1 MANLSLTMPVR
12 VTEPALRHFT
22 HTPISRAFSGLV
34 AALAA
39 HVEAERDI
47 SAADSRDPGFAAWL
61 GDAEAARTGVLDRI
75 DAIRSAQIARP
86 EDQPLRHMAVI
97 CYLLMQAGSNAEFL
111 EARQVLD
118 RAPSLFACPGDGAAA
133 WRCRQ
138 MLRSTCLRI
147 REMSALP
154 CHLDPRE
161 IAPDAPEIVAPVP
174 A

>member
-1 MANLSLTMPVR
+1 MANRSLTTPFS
-12 VTEPALRHFT
+12 VTEPASRHFT

-47 SAADSRDPGFAAWL
+47 SAADSQDPGFTAWL
-61 GDAEAARTGVLDRI
+61 LDAEAARAGVLARI
-75 DAIRSAQIARP
+75 DAIRSAEIARP
-86 EDQPLRHMAVI
+86 EDRPLRHMAVI
-97 CYLLMQAGSNAEFL
+97 CYLLMQAGSNAEFVD
-111 EARQVLD
+111 ARQVID
-118 RAPSLFACPGDGAAA
+118 RAPALFACPGDGAAA

-138 MLRSTCLRI
+138 MLRSTRLRI

-161 IAPDAPEIVAPVP
+161 IAPDAPEIAAPVP

>member
-1 MANLSLTMPVR
+1 MANRSLTTPFG
-12 VTEPALRHFT
+12 VTEPASRHFT

-47 SAADSRDPGFAAWL
+47 STADSQDPGFAAWL
-61 GDAEAARTGVLDRI
+61 GDAEAARAGVLARI
-75 DAIRSAQIARP
+75 DAIRSAEIARP
-86 EDQPLRHMAVI
+86 EDRPLRHMAVI

-118 RAPSLFACPGDGAAA
+118 KAPALFACPGDGAVA

-138 MLRSTCLRI
+138 MLRSMCLRI
-147 REMSALP
+147 GEMSALP

-161 IAPDAPEIVAPVP
+161 IEPQIPAAHQPVP

>member
-1 MANLSLTMPVR
+1 MANSSLTTPIG
-12 VTEPALRHFT
+12 VTEPASRHFT

-47 SAADSRDPGFAAWL
+47 STADSRDPGFAAWL
-61 GDAEAARTGVLDRI
+61 GDAEAARAGVLARI
-75 DAIRSAQIARP
+75 DRVRSAEIIRP
-86 EDQPLRHMAVI
+86 EDRPLRHMAVI

-111 EARQVLD
+111 EARQLLD
-118 RAPSLFACPGDGAAA
+118 RAPSLFVCPGDGPAA

-138 MLRSTCLRI
+138 MLRSMRLRI

-161 IAPDAPEIVAPVP
+161 IATDAPEIAAPVP

>member
-1 MANLSLTMPVR
+1 MANRSLTTPCS
-12 VTEPALRHFT
+12 VTEPASRHFT

-47 SAADSRDPGFAAWL
+47 SAADSRDPGFTAWL
-61 GDAEAARTGVLDRI
+61 FDAEAARAGVLARI
-75 DAIRSAQIARP
+75 DAIRSAEVIRP
-86 EDQPLRHMAVI
+86 EDRPLRHVAVI

-118 RAPSLFACPGDGAAA
+118 RAPALFACPGDGAVA

-138 MLRSTCLRI
+138 MLRSMRLRI

-161 IAPDAPEIVAPVP
+161 IVPDAPEIAAPVP